1 MTDLKIYP
9 IKVNESR
16 LNRVDKGILP
26 SIPFL
31 MCIIGRVKAGKSI
44 LLNSLALSP
53 RFYGDDFQ
61 IKVLISPTA
70 HSDPVNEHMVK
81 EFDFVFTEYNDELL
95 DNLLNLIEEDESKDR
110 WLIIFDDIIGNMD
123 QKKAGKVDS
132 ITALSTKYRH
142 IGNENFEG
150 KLSIMI
156 ATQYFKFLSPILR
169 NNCSAYFLMGSY
181 SQMELKKISEA
192 LSFFGGD
199 EMEFLKLYK
208 KSRQKPH
215 DFLYL
220 SVEHLKAHRNFEEEL
235 WDGDSIEFDIPDMS
249 PPEKEDEEEDSN
261 NKKKLQPKKQPLKNS
276 HKK

>member
-1 MTDLKIYP
+1 MSDLKIYP
-9 IKVNESR
+9 VKVNESR
-16 LNRVDKGILP
+16 LNRIEKGVLP

-31 MCIIGRVKAGKSI
+31 MCIIGRVKAGKSV

-70 HSDPVNEHMVK
+70 HSDPINEHMVK

-95 DNLLNLIEEDESKDR
+95 DNLLKLIEEDDSKDR

-123 QKKAGKVDS
+123 QKKAGKVDA

-142 IGNENFEG
+142 IGNEKFEG
-150 KLSIMI
+150 KLSMI
-156 ATQYFKFLSPILR
+156 ITTQYFKFLSPILR

-181 SQMELKKISEA
+181 SQAELKKISEA

-199 EMEFLKLYK
+199 ETEFLKLFRKSK
-208 KSRQKPH
+208 KAPH

-235 WDGDSIEFDIPDMS
+235 WDGDPIKFDIPGELS
-249 PPEKEDEEEDSN
+249 NNTEADEVDNN
-261 NKKKLQPKKQPLKNS
+261 NKKKQK
-276 HKK
+276 